1 MMNEYIK
8 RFVKYILEGL
18 AVAIAAHY
26 IPNQKMK
33 PMDVL
38 AIALTSAA
46 TFAVLDT
53 FTPEIA
59 AGARQGTGFGI
70 GLGTAGISI

>member
-1 MMNEYIK
+1 MQEEYVK
-8 RFVKYILEGL
+8 RFVKYLLEGL

-33 PMDVL
+33 YMDVL
-38 AIALTSAA
+38 AIALTAAA

-53 FTPEIA
+53 FAPEIA
-59 AGARQGTGFGI
+59 SGARTGTGFGI
-70 GLGTAGISI
+70 GLGQSGLKM